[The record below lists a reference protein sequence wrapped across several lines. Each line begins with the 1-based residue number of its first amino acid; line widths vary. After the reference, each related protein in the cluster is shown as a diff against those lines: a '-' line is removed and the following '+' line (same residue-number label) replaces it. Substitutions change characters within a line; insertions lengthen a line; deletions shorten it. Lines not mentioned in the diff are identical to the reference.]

1 VTARGRTAAESEIF
15 RVLEWVYVRIAVG
28 QFNAV
33 VGDLSGN
40 VERMRTF
47 WDRAMQAGA
56 DLVLFP
62 ELAVCG
68 YPPEDL
74 VYKRHFVE
82 ENRLAVEQLAVACP
96 RKTIVVGFARRSG
109 TDAFNAAAVIE
120 NGRLVQTYDKC
131 ALPNYSVFDERR
143 YFKPGTRP
151 AIIRVGGLS
160 IALTICE
167 DIWET
172 DPLIRSLG
180 AAGHF
185 DLLVNISASPFHIG
199 KVQDRIRIVAT
210 YAHTF
215 GCAAAYCNL
224 VGGQDELVFDGNSL
238 IVDSTGQVVAKARSF
253 DEDLLVAD
261 IDRRAEHVTIKPV
274 QSQPVKIDQ
283 PLEEVYRALVLGTRD
298 YAVKNGFKKVLLGI
312 SGGIDSAITAAI
324 AAAALGPEN
333 VIGITMPSRFNS
345 PETIADAKK
354 VSDNLSIQLLT
365 LPIEPILTPFNESLK
380 TCPAWNDKGIAY
392 ENLQARIRGTVLMSL
407 SNQIG
412 ALVLTT
418 GNKSETS
425 VGYSTLYGD
434 TAGGFAV
441 IKDVFK
447 TLVYRL
453 ADYMNKQAGRD
464 LIPADVIRRPPTAE
478 LRPNQKD
485 EDSLPN
491 YDLLDMILKG
501 YVEEDK
507 SAREL
512 IQAGLPASEVERVIR
527 LVDLNE
533 YKRRQSPPGPRI
545 TPKAFGKDRRLP
557 ITNRYRPL
565 FRPGPGL
572 PSAGPEH
579 AEPT

>member
-1 VTARGRTAAESEIF
+1 M
-15 RVLEWVYVRIAVG
+15 RIALG
-28 QFNAV
+28 QFNAI

-40 VERMRTF
+40 VEKMKVF
-47 WDRAMQAGA
+47 WDRAAQAGA

-62 ELAVCG
+62 ELAICG

-82 ENRLAVEQLAVACP
+82 ENRLAVEKLAAGCP
-96 RKTIVVGFARRSG
+96 RKTLIVGFARRSAN
-109 TDAFNAAAVIE
+109 DVFNAAAVIE
-120 NGRLVQTYDKC
+120 NGRITRTYDKC

-143 YFKPGTRP
+143 YFTPGTRP
-151 AIIRVGGLS
+151 AIIRVGDLHV
-160 IALTICE
+160 ALTICE

-172 DPLIRSLG
+172 DQLIRSLSD
-180 AAGHF
+180 AGHF
-185 DLLVNISASPFHIG
+185 DLLVNISASPFHLG
-199 KVQDRIRIVAT
+199 KVQDRIRVITAYT
-210 YAHTF
+210 RAF

-224 VGGQDELVFDGNSL
+224 VGGQDELVFDGNSIL
-238 IVDSTGQVVAKARSF
+238 IDSTGRVMAKAKSF

-261 IDRRAEHVTIKPV
+261 ID
-274 QSQPVKIDQ
+274 SQPGRITIRPAQPQPPQIDD
-283 PLEEVYRALVLGTRD
+283 PLDEVYHALVLGTRD
-298 YAVKNGFKKVLLGI
+298 YAIKNGFKKVLLGI

-324 AAAALGPEN
+324 AADALGAEN
-333 VIGITMPSRFNS
+333 VLSITMPSRFNS

-354 VSDNLSIQLLT
+354 VADNLGIQLLT
-365 LPIEPILTPFNESLK
+365 IPIEPILTPFNESLK
-380 TCPAWNDKGIAY
+380 TCPAWHDQGIAY
-392 ENLQARIRGTVLMSL
+392 ENLQARIRGTILMSL

-447 TLVYRL
+447 TLVYKL
-453 ADYMNKQAGRD
+453 ADHMNEQAGRE
-464 LIPADVIRRPPTAE
+464 LIPVDVIKRPPTAE

-485 EDSLPN
+485 VDSLPD
-491 YDLLDMILKG
+491 YDLLDTILKG

-512 IQAGLPASEVERVIR
+512 IQAGLPAPEVERVIR

-545 TPKAFGKDRRLP
+545 TAKAFGKDRRFP
-557 ITNRYRPL
+557 ITNRYHPL
-565 FRPGPGL
+565 FRPSQGL
-572 PSAGPEH
+572 PSASPEH
-579 AEPT
+579 AEPL